1 MSHASTALVPA
12 TWYEDVPRSIK
23 THVIFGV
30 VLMAAA
36 FGGIGYWATQAPL
49 AAAVVSQG
57 SFIATGRNKIVQ
69 HLEGGIIDRIFVA
82 EGDVVKA
89 GQVMV
94 RLDETSV
101 VGKEREL
108 FLRQVRL
115 QVAQARFR
123 AEYEQ
128 KDELKFP
135 PELAKLRADHEVATM
150 MEGQTL
156 GFTVSMQGLRNDVG
170 LLERS
175 IEALGIRASGY
186 TSQLEAT
193 KTQMAILAEELIDK
207 QVLLERGLVRR
218 PDVNA
223 VRRAT
228 AEAQGQVGRLN
239 AEIQEINE
247 VRDRYTAQIEQTL
260 GEHRDAALDELQV
273 VAAELDGIREQVRT
287 ARAVLGRVDVVAPVS
302 GTIVRLYYHTA
313 GGVVESGKAIVEIL
327 PSDEPLINEAQV
339 PRTDIDSVK
348 IGLPATIRLSAL
360 NQRTTPVLDGRVYY
374 VSANTIS
381 D

>member
-327 PSDEPLINEAQV
+327 PSDEPLIIEAQV